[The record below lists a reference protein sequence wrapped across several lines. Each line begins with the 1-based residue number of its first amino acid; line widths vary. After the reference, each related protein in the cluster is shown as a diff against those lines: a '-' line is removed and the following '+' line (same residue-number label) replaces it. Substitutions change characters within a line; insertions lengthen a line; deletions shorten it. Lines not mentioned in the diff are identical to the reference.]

1 MPIDVNCAAAANQS
15 RWNFRCSTCWCLCCC
30 IATGWSARPTIAKV
44 GHGHIVSDSTLSS
57 RLYAARAAAGDSGM
71 AQLVTRT
78 IARNGLRFVA
88 VVTEEDV
95 AVVPPAGDLLLLLR
109 AYACA

>member
-1 MPIDVNCAAAANQS
+1 
-15 RWNFRCSTCWCLCCC
+15 
-30 IATGWSARPTIAKV
+30 
-44 GHGHIVSDSTLSS
+44 
-57 RLYAARAAAGDSGM
+57 M